1 MASSSRWET
10 QNMNEMSTYE
20 IGSKR
25 AIQSRCPACQLQI
38 CKSRHER
45 PHAGL
50 KPAEREFV
58 ADSKF
63 DSEHHTVYLC
73 QACAAVLIHST
84 DVMEP
89 GWRQRR

>member
-1 MASSSRWET
+1 
-10 QNMNEMSTYE
+10 MNEITTYE
-20 IGSKR
+20 FGSRR
-25 AIQSRCPACQLQI
+25 AIQARCPACQLQI

-50 KPAEREFV
+50 KPAEREV
-58 ADSKF
+58 MADGKLS
-63 DSEHHTVYLC
+63 SESHAVYLC
-73 QACAAVLIHST
+73 QTCSAVLIHSS